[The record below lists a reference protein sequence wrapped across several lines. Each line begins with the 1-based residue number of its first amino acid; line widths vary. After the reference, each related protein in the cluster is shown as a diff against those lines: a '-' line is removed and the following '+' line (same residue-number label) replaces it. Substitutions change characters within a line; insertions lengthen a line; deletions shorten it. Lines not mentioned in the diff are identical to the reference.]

1 MKKAILGTKLG
12 MTQIFAE
19 DGKVI
24 PVTVVKAG
32 PCTVVQTKTVE
43 TDGYESVVVGF
54 GEVKEKSLNKPM
66 KGIFAKANV
75 APCKY
80 LREFRLEEATLAV
93 GDEIKADIFEA
104 GEKVDVSG
112 ISKGKGFAGPMKRW
126 GLHRGPMSHGS
137 GYHRGSGSM
146 GACSN
151 PGRVMKGKKLP
162 GHMGVVKVTVQNLEV
177 VKVDVENNLLLVK
190 GAVPGSK
197 KALLVLKETVKKN
210 QKALR
215 KEEPNN
221 GKR

>member
-32 PCTVVQTKTVE
+32 PCTVVQSKTVE
-43 TDGYESVVVGF
+43 TDGYNSVVVGF
-54 GEVKEKSLNKPM
+54 GDVREKSLNKPQ

-75 APCKY
+75 ACKKY
-80 LREFRLEEATLAV
+80 LREFRLEDTAALSV
-93 GDEIKADIFEA
+93 GDEIKADTFEA

-146 GACSN
+146 GACST

-162 GHMGVVKVTVQNLEV
+162 GHMGVVKVTVQNLEI
-177 VKVDVENNLLLVK
+177 VKVDTENDLILVK
-190 GAVPGSK
+190 GAIPGNKGGLVTIRNSV
-197 KALLVLKETVKKN
+197 KA
-210 QKALR
+210 
-215 KEEPNN
+215 
-221 GKR
+221 

>member
-43 TDGYESVVVGF
+43 AEGYDSVVVGF
-54 GEVKEKSLNKPM
+54 GDVKEKSLNKPQ
-66 KGIFAKANV
+66 KGVFAKANI
-75 APCKY
+75 ACKKY
-80 LREFRLEEATLAV
+80 LREFRLEDTSSLNV

-104 GEKVDVSG
+104 GEKIDVSG

-126 GLHRGPMSHGS
+126 GLHRGPMAHGS
-137 GYHRGSGSM
+137 GYHRGSGSL
-146 GACSN
+146 GACST

-162 GHMGVVKVTVQNLEV
+162 GHMGVVKVTIQNLEI
-177 VKVDVENNLLLVK
+177 VKVDTENDLILVK
-190 GAVPGSK
+190 GAIPGNKGGLVTIRNSV
-197 KALLVLKETVKKN
+197 KA
-210 QKALR
+210 
-215 KEEPNN
+215 
-221 GKR
+221 

>member
-24 PVTVVKAG
+24 PVTVIKAG
-32 PCTVVQTKTVE
+32 PCTVVQSKTVE
-43 TDGYESVVVGF
+43 TDGYNSVVVGF
-54 GEVKEKSLNKPM
+54 GDVKEKSLNKPM

-75 APCKY
+75 ACKKY
-80 LREFRLEEATLAV
+80 LRELRLEDTSAYAV

-104 GEKVDVSG
+104 GEKIDVSG

-162 GHMGVVKVTVQNLEV
+162 GHMGVVKVTVQSLEI
-177 VKVDVENNLLLVK
+177 VKVDTENNLILVK
-190 GAVPGSK
+190 GDIPGNKGGLVTIRNSV
-197 KALLVLKETVKKN
+197 KA
-210 QKALR
+210 
-215 KEEPNN
+215 
-221 GKR
+221 

>member
-1 MKKAILGTKLG
+1 MKKAIIGTKLG

-32 PCTVVQTKTVE
+32 PCTVIQTKTVE
-43 TDGYESVVVGF
+43 TDGYNSVVVGF
-54 GEVKEKSLNKPM
+54 GEVREKSLNKPQ

-75 APCKY
+75 AAMKY
-80 LREFRLEEATLAV
+80 LRELRLEESSFSV
-93 GDEIKADIFEA
+93 GEEIKADTFEA

-126 GLHRGPMSHGS
+126 GLHRGPMAHGS

-146 GACSN
+146 GACSA

-162 GHMGVVKVTVQNLEV
+162 GHMGVAKVTIQNLEV
-177 VKVDVENNLLLVK
+177 VKVDSENDLILIK
-190 GAVPGSK
+190 GAVPGNKGGLVTVRNSV
-197 KALLVLKETVKKN
+197 KA
-210 QKALR
+210 
-215 KEEPNN
+215 
-221 GKR
+221 

>member
-32 PCTVVQTKTVE
+32 PCTVVQSKTVE
-43 TDGYESVVVGF
+43 NDGYDSVVVGF
-54 GEVKEKSLNKPM
+54 GDVKEKALNKPQ

-75 APCKY
+75 AAKKY
-80 LREFRLEEATLAV
+80 LREFRLEDTASLSV
-93 GDEIKADIFEA
+93 GDEIKADVFEA
-104 GEKVDVSG
+104 GEKIDVSG

-126 GLHRGPMSHGS
+126 GLHRGPMAHGS

-146 GACSN
+146 GTCSN

-162 GHMGVVKVTVQNLEV
+162 GHMGVVKVTVQNLEI
-177 VKVDVENNLLLVK
+177 VKVDTENDLILVK
-190 GAVPGSK
+190 GAIPGNKGGLVTIRNSV
-197 KALLVLKETVKKN
+197 KA
-210 QKALR
+210 
-215 KEEPNN
+215 
-221 GKR
+221 

>member
-1 MKKAILGTKLG
+1 MKKAIIGTKLG

-32 PCTVVQTKTVE
+32 PCTVIQTKTVE
-43 TDGYESVVVGF
+43 TDGYNSVVVGF
-54 GEVKEKSLNKPM
+54 GEVREKSLNKPQ

-75 APCKY
+75 AVMKY
-80 LREFRLEEATLAV
+80 VRELRLEESTLSV
-93 GDEIKADIFEA
+93 GDEIKADTFES

-126 GLHRGPMSHGS
+126 GLHRGPMAHGS

-146 GACSN
+146 GACSA

-162 GHMGVVKVTVQNLEV
+162 GHMGVAKVTIQNLEV
-177 VKVDVENNLLLVK
+177 VKVDSENDLILIK
-190 GAVPGSK
+190 GAVPGNKGGLVTIRNSV
-197 KALLVLKETVKKN
+197 KA
-210 QKALR
+210 
-215 KEEPNN
+215 
-221 GKR
+221 

>member
-54 GEVKEKSLNKPM
+54 GDVKEKSLNKPM

-75 APCKY
+75 APKKY
-80 LREFRLEEATLAV
+80 LREFRFEEATLAV
-93 GDEIKADIFEA
+93 GDEIKSEVFEA

-162 GHMGVVKVTVQNLEV
+162 GHMGVVKVTVQNLEI
-177 VKVDVENNLLLVK
+177 VKVDAENDLILVK
-190 GAVPGSK
+190 GAIPGNKGGLVTLRNSV
-197 KALLVLKETVKKN
+197 KA
-210 QKALR
+210 
-215 KEEPNN
+215 
-221 GKR
+221 

>member
-54 GEVKEKSLNKPM
+54 GEVKEKALNKPM

-75 APCKY
+75 APKKY
-80 LREFRLEEATLAV
+80 LREFRFEEATLAV
-93 GDEIKADIFEA
+93 GDEIKAEVFEA

-162 GHMGVVKVTVQNLEV
+162 GHMGVVKVTIQNLEI
-177 VKVDVENNLLLVK
+177 VKVDTENDLILVK
-190 GAVPGSK
+190 GAIPGNKGGLVTIRNSV
-197 KALLVLKETVKKN
+197 KA
-210 QKALR
+210 
-215 KEEPNN
+215 
-221 GKR
+221 

>member
-32 PCTVVQTKTVE
+32 PCTVVQSKTVE

-54 GEVKEKSLNKPM
+54 GDVKEKSLNKPQ

-75 APCKY
+75 ANKKY
-80 LREFRLEEATLAV
+80 LREFRLEDTSALSV

-104 GEKVDVSG
+104 GEKIDVSG

-162 GHMGVVKVTVQNLEV
+162 GHMGVVKVTIQNLEI
-177 VKVDVENNLLLVK
+177 VKVDTENDLILVK
-190 GAVPGSK
+190 GAIPGNKGGLVTIRNSV
-197 KALLVLKETVKKN
+197 KA
-210 QKALR
+210 
-215 KEEPNN
+215 
-221 GKR
+221 

>member
-24 PVTVVKAG
+24 PVTVINAG
-32 PCTVVQTKTVE
+32 PCVVVQSKTVE
-43 TDGYESVVVGF
+43 NDGYNSVVVGF
-54 GEVKEKSLNKPM
+54 GDVREKSLNKPQ

-75 APCKY
+75 AAKKY
-80 LREFRLEEATLAV
+80 LREFRLEDTSALNI
-93 GDEIKADIFEA
+93 GDEIKADTFEA
-104 GEKVDVSG
+104 GEKIDVSG

-126 GLHRGPMSHGS
+126 GLHRGPMAHGS

-162 GHMGVVKVTVQNLEV
+162 GHMGVVKVTVQNLEI
-177 VKVDVENNLLLVK
+177 VKVDTENNLILVK
-190 GAVPGSK
+190 GAVPGNKGGLVTIRNSV
-197 KALLVLKETVKKN
+197 KA
-210 QKALR
+210 
-215 KEEPNN
+215 
-221 GKR
+221 

>member
-1 MKKAILGTKLG
+1 MNKMKKAILGTKLG

-32 PCTVVQTKTVE
+32 PCTVIQTKTVE
-43 TDGYESVVVGF
+43 TDGYESVVVGY

-177 VKVDVENNLLLVK
+177 VKVDAENQLILVK
-190 GAVPGSK
+190 GAIPGNK
-197 KALLVLKETVKKN
+197 GGLVTIRNGVKA
-210 QKALR
+210 
-215 KEEPNN
+215 
-221 GKR
+221 